1 MAGLPHMRKRLLSII
16 TTWPF
21 LASLALLLLNDWWLK
36 GTWPGAITG
45 KLSDFAGIAV
55 VTFLLVAAFPQ
66 RCLTIFCGISLTFL
80 WWKSPESE
88 IFIRFFNHLNLYRI
102 GRTIDYTDMTAMLI
116 FPFCRAVVMQENNF
130 ALPWPRIRRYLAI
143 PTATI
148 TFAAIMGTSQRP
160 VIQNYVIR
168 TVSTSRELQRE
179 ETVKVIQSVAT
190 NHGLAYDK
198 QAYPPN
204 ATTFSGDR
212 ITMIYSFPSKY
223 SVSFSVS
230 AYSNGIFSWN
240 KSGEEKADA
249 LRKDLKEQF
258 SAQFKDLEYIERLER
273 Q

>member
-1 MAGLPHMRKRLLSII
+1 MRKRLFAII

-21 LASLALLLLNDWWLK
+21 LASLALLVLNDWWLK
-36 GTWPGAITG
+36 GAYPGIITG

-55 VTFLLVAAFPQ
+55 VTLLLVAASPQ

-88 IFIRFFNHLNLYRI
+88 PFIRFFNRLNFYCI
-102 GRTIDYTDMTAMLI
+102 GRTVDYTDMMAMLI
-116 FPFCRAVVMQENNF
+116 FPLCRAVVLQENNF
-130 ALPWPRIRRYLAI
+130 AIPWPRIRRYLAV

-148 TFAAIMGTSQRP
+148 TIAAIMGTSQRP

-168 TVSTSRELQRE
+168 TISTAGELQRK
-179 ETVKVIQSVAT
+179 ETVEVIQSVAAS
-190 NHGLAYDK
+190 HGLAYDK
-198 QAYPPN
+198 QAHPPN

-212 ITMIYSFPSKY
+212 ITMSYLFPSKN

-230 AYSNGIFSWN
+230 AYSNGMFSWN
-240 KSGEEKADA
+240 TSGEEKADA

-258 SAQFKDLEYIERLER
+258 SAQFKGLEYIERLER